1 MSDRM
6 HRMILKDKVAVV
18 TGGSRGIGKA
28 IALALA
34 DAGATVIVAA
44 RTVESGP
51 LKGTIVGTAE
61 EIKAQ
66 GGRAL
71 PIQTN
76 VKNDVDIENMVE
88 KTLHEMGHIDIL
100 VNNAATNLPHYF
112 KDLTLKQWDLI
123 TGVTLRS
130 VVVCSKAV
138 LPSMME
144 QKYGHIINLSSAA
157 SITIN
162 DPMTGLAYDV
172 SKAGINRLTW
182 GLAEELKEYNIA
194 VNALMPSNTLTE
206 GWTVLNPDANKS
218 EWQTPE
224 LWGKIATFV
233 ATRDPATFTGK
244 ILSAEDAEKEMAAAG
259 WNL

>member
-1 MSDRM
+1 MGNKQ
-6 HRMILKDKVAVV
+6 LEGKVAIV
-18 TGGSRGIGKA
+18 TGASRGIGKA

-34 DAGATVIVAA
+34 DAGAEVIVAA
-44 RTVESGP
+44 RTVEQSAP
-51 LKGTIVGTAE
+51 LKGTILKTAE

-71 PIQTN
+71 PVQTN
-76 VKNDVDIENMVE
+76 VADEESVENMVQ
-88 KTLHEMGHIDIL
+88 KTLDEMGRIDIL
-100 VNNAATNLPHYF
+100 VNNAGTNIPRYL

-123 TGVTLRS
+123 MKVTLRS
-130 VVVCSKAV
+130 VIVCSKAV
-138 LPSMME
+138 MPSMMA
-144 QKYGHIINLSSAA
+144 QRWGHIVNMSSVAA
-157 SITIN
+157 ITFN

-194 VNALMPSNTLTE
+194 VNALMPKNTTSE
-206 GWTVLNPDANKS
+206 GWVILNPDVDKS
-218 EWQTPE
+218 DWQTPE

-233 ATRDPATFTGK
+233 ATRDPGNFTGR
-244 ILSAEDAEKEMAAAG
+244 ILTADDIEQEIAKAG

>member
-28 IALALA
+28 IAIALA
-34 DAGATVIVAA
+34 DAGATVIVVA
-44 RTVESGP
+44 RTVEAGP
-51 LKGTIVGTAE
+51 LKGTIGETVE
-61 EIKAQ
+61 EIKAR

-76 VKNDVDIENMVE
+76 IRNDVEIENMVE

-100 VNNAATNLPHYF
+100 VNNAATNLPRYF
-112 KDLTLKQWDLI
+112 KDITLKQWDLFTEVI
-123 TGVTLRS
+123 LRS
-130 VVVCSKAV
+130 TVVCSKTV

-144 QKYGHIINLSSAA
+144 QKYGHIINLSSVA
-157 SITIN
+157 SITIHS
-162 DPMTGLAYDV
+162 PLTGLAYDV
-172 SKAGINRLTW
+172 SKAGINRFTW

-206 GWTVLNPDANKS
+206 GWTVLNPDIDKS
-218 EWQTPE
+218 KWQKPE

-233 ATRDPATFTGK
+233 ATRDPATFTGR
-244 ILSAEDAEKEMAAAG
+244 ILRAEDAEKEMAAAG

>member
-1 MSDRM
+1 
-6 HRMILKDKVAVV
+6 MILKEKVAVV

-34 DAGATVIVAA
+34 GAGATVIVAA
-44 RTVESGP
+44 RTVEESGP
-51 LKGTIVGTAE
+51 LKGTIVATVE
-61 EIKAQ
+61 KIKAR

-76 VKNDVDIENMVE
+76 VRNEVEIENMVE

-100 VNNAATNLPHYF
+100 VNNAATNIPRYL
-112 KDLTLKQWDLI
+112 KDVTLKQWDLI
-123 TGVTLRS
+123 TEVTLRS
-130 VVVCSKAV
+130 VVMCSKAV

-144 QKYGHIINLSSAA
+144 QKYGHIINISSVAA
-157 SITIN
+157 ITIN
-162 DPMTGLAYDV
+162 SPMTGLAYDV
-172 SKAGINRLTW
+172 SKAGINRFTW

-194 VNALMPSNTLTE
+194 VNALMPKNTITE
-206 GWTVLNPDANKS
+206 GWAALNPDVDKS

-224 LWGKIATFV
+224 LWGKITNFV
-233 ATRDPATFTGK
+233 ATRDPATFTGR
-244 ILSAEDAEKEMAAAG
+244 ILTAEDAEREMAAAG